1 MEDTLFSSLQADLFA
16 EPVTETEAKKD
27 NSPDDVTTLR
37 KRLNKILA
45 KTDDFRILERI
56 PLTKPGIDL
65 PYSLSEKHGDEIAI
79 VFLDTETTGL
89 SSDMD
94 VIIELGLVK
103 ALFSPTA
110 HRLVSIERIV
120 SAYEDPGKPITPFIT
135 ELTGITDDMVRGKR
149 IDETMVAGFLDDAVL
164 IVAHN
169 AAFDRPFFEKRF
181 RGFEEKKWAC
191 SLVGIDWNG
200 LGFKNLKLEE
210 LVLKSGYFYEAHR
223 ACIDCLALAW
233 LLHCQPDA
241 FASLLEMA
249 EKRTVTVQAFGAP
262 FEAKDALKARAY
274 RWHDGTTGPN
284 RHWWKEI
291 AEEELAEEKAFLDEL
306 YAHGSER
313 AGFSYKTAAERFK
326 AL

>member
-1 MEDTLFSSLQADLFA
+1 
-16 EPVTETEAKKD
+16 
-27 NSPDDVTTLR
+27 
-37 KRLNKILA
+37 
-45 KTDDFRILERI
+45 
-56 PLTKPGIDL
+56 
-65 PYSLSEKHGDEIAI
+65 
-79 VFLDTETTGL
+79 
-89 SSDMD
+89 MD

-241 FASLLEMA
+241 FASLLKQA

-262 FEAKDALKARAY
+262 FEAKDELKARAY

>member
-1 MEDTLFSSLQADLFA
+1 MENSLLSGLQADLFA
-16 EPVTETEAKKD
+16 ETVPEAHQD
-27 NSPDDVTTLR
+27 SPGDEVQLLK

-45 KTDDFRILERI
+45 KTDDFRILERV
-56 PLTKPGIDL
+56 PVTKPNIVL
-65 PYSLSEKHGDEIAI
+65 PYSLSDRQGDEISI

-103 ALFSPTA
+103 ALFSPSK

-120 SAYEDPGKPITPFIT
+120 SAYEDPGRPIMPLIT
-135 ELTGITDDMVRGKR
+135 ELTGITDDKVRGQR
-149 IDETMVAGFLDDAVL
+149 IDETMVADFLGDAVL

-191 SLVGIDWNG
+191 SLAGIAWNE
-200 LGFKNLKLEE
+200 LGFKNLRLEE
-210 LVLKSGYFYEAHR
+210 LLLKSGYFFEAHR
-223 ACIDCLALAW
+223 ASIDCLALAW
-233 LLHCQPDA
+233 LLHSQPGA
-241 FASLLEMA
+241 FASLLEQA
-249 EKRTVTVQAFGAP
+249 TKKTVTVQAFGAP
-262 FEAKDALKARAY
+262 FEAKDGLKARGY

-291 AEEELAEEKAFLDEL
+291 AEDGLAEEKAFLDEL

-313 AGFSYKTAAERFK
+313 AGFSFKTASERFK